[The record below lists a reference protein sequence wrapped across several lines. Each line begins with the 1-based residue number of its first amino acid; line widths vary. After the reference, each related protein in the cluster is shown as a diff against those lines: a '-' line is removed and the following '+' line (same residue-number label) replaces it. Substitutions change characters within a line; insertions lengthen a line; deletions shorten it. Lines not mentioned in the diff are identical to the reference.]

1 MIETQFLMSRDSCGA
16 GTLTV
21 RPSCTDSRHRGDVV
35 PPAIRIGR
43 ELRFRLEDVE
53 AWEQARLEGD
63 HAA

>member
-1 MIETQFLMSRDSCGA
+1 MIETQFLDVEGLMRRWNLDS
-16 GTLTV
+16 
-21 RPSCTDSRHRGDVV
+21 PSVVYGLRYHGDA